1 MFLKPK
7 LLFAFLI
14 FFVSALVVCGYIL
27 VLDTKNTKVASSNYE
42 KEIGDFVLTDYD
54 GKRVA
59 LSQFRGKLVL
69 LFFGYTHCPDICPA
83 TLGKLKKVYSEFGSD
98 RADLRVLFISIDP
111 ERDSM
116 QKLKSHIPVFHHEF
130 IGLTGTDEEL
140 IRVAKMFSVAYFK
153 EDNSINH
160 TDDYLM
166 NHPTSIFL
174 ISRDSKL
181 ISRYSHSSSVE
192 SLVQGIREHL

>member
-14 FFVSALVVCGYIL
+14 FFVSASVVFLYIL
-27 VLDTKNTKVASSNYE
+27 VPDNKNTKVASSNNE

-59 LSQFRGKLVL
+59 LSQFREKLVL

-83 TLGKLKKVYSEFGSD
+83 TLGKLKKVYNELGSD

-111 ERDSM
+111 GRDSI
-116 QKLKSHIPVFHHEF
+116 QKLKSHLPVFHHEF

-140 IRVAKMFSVAYFK
+140 SRVAKMFSVAYFK
-153 EDNSINH
+153 EDDGINP
-160 TDDYLM
+160 TDYLM

-181 ISRYSHSSSVE
+181 ISRYSHNSSVE